1 MRIQRIVVGS
11 EDAVSGDAVVPDRPE
26 AVEEPVPA
34 PAGERYQQ
42 ELSRSLRVVGNVMIT
57 LSSITPASSVFII
70 IPAILLAVGTGS
82 FLALV
87 FSAAVGVAMAFCW
100 GELCAAYPIAG
111 GDYAVVWHA
120 FKGRAKPLAGPV
132 SMVLFA
138 LWVDTIVFIPAVI
151 ALGTAQYL
159 SVIWSVD
166 PKVAGA
172 VVMVLAA
179 GLAILR
185 VRINAWL
192 TGVMLAIEM
201 IALFIVTGLGLAH
214 LHGDRIGQLF
224 HGWVIG
230 NGSGGVDP
238 VSLASILA
246 ITSVAV
252 FAYNGYAAPVNLSE
266 ETRGSSAGIARAIL
280 WSLVITVLAELIP
293 TTAVLLGA
301 PNLDQVTN
309 GDVSGGSPLN
319 AFLLATSTSTVNKIV
334 SLGITVAILNAVV
347 AIIIQFGRVLY
358 SSGRDRAWPGPVNAW
373 MSSISPGFRT
383 PWFATALVGVLGAI
397 LCLTVSLDTIIVLT
411 GATLVLNYAL
421 VAVGAI
427 VGRATGATAASP
439 YRMPA
444 WPLPPVLAI
453 AALVYITTKQT
464 QKSLLVTGITMLVG
478 LVYWAVVIRPQKG
491 RAWNLRDPIRDD
503 DDLAP

>member
-1 MRIQRIVVGS
+1 
-11 EDAVSGDAVVPDRPE
+11 
-26 AVEEPVPA
+26 
-34 PAGERYQQ
+34 
-42 ELSRSLRVVGNVMIT
+42 MIT

-87 FSAAVGVAMAFCW
+87 FAAAVGVAMAFCW
-100 GELCAAYPIAG
+100 GELCAAFPIAG

-159 SVIWSVD
+159 GVIWSVD
-166 PKVAGA
+166 AKVAGA

-185 VRINAWL
+185 GRINALL

-201 IALFIVTGLGLAH
+201 IALAIVTGLGNAH

-230 NGSGGVDP
+230 NGQGGVDP
-238 VSLASILA
+238 VSFASILA

-280 WSLVITVLAELIP
+280 WSLVITVAAELIP

-301 PNLDQVTN
+301 PNLDTVTT
-309 GDVSGGSPLN
+309 GDAPMN
-319 AFLLATSTSTVNKIV
+319 QFLLATSSSTVNDIV
-334 SLGITVAILNAVV
+334 SLGITIAILNAVV
-347 AIIIQFGRVLY
+347 AIVIQFGRVLY

-373 MSSISPGFRT
+373 MSSVSPRFET

-397 LCLTVSLDTIIVLT
+397 LCL
-411 GATLVLNYAL
+411 
-421 VAVGAI
+421 
-427 VGRATGATAASP
+427 
-439 YRMPA
+439 
-444 WPLPPVLAI
+444 
-453 AALVYITTKQT
+453 
-464 QKSLLVTGITMLVG
+464 
-478 LVYWAVVIRPQKG
+478 
-491 RAWNLRDPIRDD
+491 
-503 DDLAP
+503 

>member
-1 MRIQRIVVGS
+1 VTQTTGGEV
-11 EDAVSGDAVVPDRPE
+11 AQP
-26 AVEEPVPA
+26 
-34 PAGERYQQ
+34 ERYQQ

-70 IPAILLAVGTGS
+70 IPALLLGVGTGS

-87 FSAAVGVAMAFCW
+87 FSALVGVFMAFCW
-100 GELCAAYPIAG
+100 GELCAAFPIAG

-138 LWVDTIVFIPAVI
+138 LWIDTIVFIPAVI

-159 SVIWSVD
+159 GVVWTVD
-166 PKVAGA
+166 TETAGA
-172 VVMVLAA
+172 VVMLLAA

-185 VRINAWL
+185 VQVNAVL
-192 TGVMLAIEM
+192 TGVMLGIEM
-201 IALFIVTGLGLAH
+201 IALAIVTVLGVVN
-214 LHGDRIGQLF
+214 LHSDRIGHLF
-224 HGWVIG
+224 SDWQIG
-230 NGSGGVDP
+230 NGQGGTDAV
-238 VSLASILA
+238 AFGSILA
-246 ITSVAV
+246 ITAVAV

-266 ETRGSSAGIARAIL
+266 ETQGSSRGIARAIL
-280 WSLVITVLAELIP
+280 WSLVITVAAELIP

-301 PNLDQVTN
+301 PTLDTVTSV
-309 GDVSGGSPLN
+309 GGSGGAPMN
-319 AFLLATSTSTVNKIV
+319 AFLLATSSSTVNDIV

-347 AIIIQFGRVLY
+347 AIVIQFGRVLY

-373 MSSISPGFRT
+373 MSSVSPRFET

-397 LCLTVSLDTIIVLT
+397 LCLTVSLDTIITLT

-427 VGRATGATAASP
+427 VGRATGATAHSP

-464 QKSLLVTGITMLVG
+464 EKSIVVTGVTMLIG
-478 LVYWAVVIRPQKG
+478 LVYWAVVIYPQKG
-491 RAWNLRDPIRDD
+491 RAWNLKDPILDD
-503 DDLAP
+503 E

>member
-1 MRIQRIVVGS
+1 M
-11 EDAVSGDAVVPDRPE
+11 
-26 AVEEPVPA
+26 PA
-34 PAGERYQQ
+34 PGGERYAQ

-138 LWVDTIVFIPAVI
+138 LWIDTIVFIPAVI

-166 PKVAGA
+166 AQVAGA
-172 VVMVLAA
+172 VVMLLAA

-185 VRINAWL
+185 VRINAFL

-201 IALFIVTGLGLAH
+201 IALAIVTGLGLAH
-214 LHGDRIGQLF
+214 LRGDRIGQLF

-230 NGSGGVDP
+230 SGSGGVDP
-238 VSLASILA
+238 VSFASILG

-309 GDVSGGSPLN
+309 ADVSGGSPLN
-319 AFLLATSTSTVNKIV
+319 AFLLATSSSTVNKIV
-334 SLGITVAILNAVV
+334 SLAITVAILNAVV

-397 LCLTVSLDTIIVLT
+397 LCLTVTLDTIIVLT

-478 LVYWAVVIRPQKG
+478 LVYWAVVIWPQKG

-503 DDLAP
+503 DLAP

>member
-1 MRIQRIVVGS
+1 MPGEV
-11 EDAVSGDAVVPDRPE
+11 VVPKPVAQE
-26 AVEEPVPA
+26 APA
-34 PAGERYQQ
+34 PEGERYEQ
-42 ELSRSLRVVGNVMIT
+42 ELSRSLRVLGNVMIT

-70 IPAILLAVGTGS
+70 IPAILLGVGTGS
-82 FLALV
+82 FLALL
-87 FSAAVGVAMAFCW
+87 FAALVGVFMAFCW

-138 LWVDTIVFIPAVI
+138 LWIDTIVFIPAVI

-159 SVIWSVD
+159 GVVWTVNT
-166 PKVAGA
+166 KVAGA
-172 VVMVLAA
+172 VVMLLAA

-185 VRINAWL
+185 VRVNAVL
-192 TGVMLAIEM
+192 TGVMLGIEM
-201 IALFIVTGLGLAH
+201 VALAIVTVLGVAH
-214 LHGDRIGQLF
+214 LHGDRIGHLF
-224 HGWVIG
+224 SGWQIG
-230 NGSGGVDP
+230 NGHGGTDAVTFGA
-238 VSLASILA
+238 VLA
-246 ITSVAV
+246 ITAVAV

-266 ETRGSSAGIARAIL
+266 ETQGSSRGIARAIL
-280 WSLVITVLAELIP
+280 WSLVITVLAELVP

-301 PNLDQVTN
+301 PSLDTVTT
-309 GDVSGGSPLN
+309 GTAPMN
-319 AFLLATSTSTVNKIV
+319 AFLLATSSSTVNDVV

-347 AIIIQFGRVLY
+347 AIVIQFGRVLY
-358 SSGRDRAWPGPVNAW
+358 SSGRDRAWPGPVNGW
-373 MSSISPGFRT
+373 MSSVSPRFQT

-397 LCLTVSLDTIIVLT
+397 LCLTVSLDTIITLT

-427 VGRATGATAASP
+427 VGRATGATDASP

-464 QKSLLVTGITMLVG
+464 QKSLVVTGVTMLIG
-478 LVYWAVVIRPQKG
+478 LAYWAVVIRPQKG
-491 RAWNLRDPIRDD
+491 RAWNLKDPILDHEG
-503 DDLAP
+503 

>member
-1 MRIQRIVVGS
+1 
-11 EDAVSGDAVVPDRPE
+11 VSGDTVVPDRPD

-34 PAGERYQQ
+34 PDAERYTQ
-42 ELSRSLRVVGNVMIT
+42 ELSRSLQVVGNVMIT

-87 FSAAVGVAMAFCW
+87 FAAAVGVAMAFCW
-100 GELCAAYPIAG
+100 GELCAAFPIAG

-138 LWVDTIVFIPAVI
+138 LWIDTIVFIPAVI

-159 SVIWSVD
+159 GVIWSVD
-166 PKVAGA
+166 AQVAGA

-185 VRINAWL
+185 VRINAFL

-201 IALFIVTGLGLAH
+201 IALAIVTGLGIAN

-238 VSLASILA
+238 VSFAAILA

-280 WSLVITVLAELIP
+280 WSLAITVAAELIP

-309 GDVSGGSPLN
+309 AEVSGGSPLN
-319 AFLLATSTSTVNKIV
+319 AFLLATSSSTVNKIV

-347 AIIIQFGRVLY
+347 AIVIQFGRVLY

-373 MSSISPGFRT
+373 MSSVSRFRT

-427 VGRATGATAASP
+427 VGRATGATATSP

-444 WPLPPVLAI
+444 WPLPPILAI

-478 LVYWAVVIRPQKG
+478 LVYWAVVIWPQKG
-491 RAWNLRDPIRDD
+491 RAWNLREPIRDD

>member
-1 MRIQRIVVGS
+1 MEG
-11 EDAVSGDAVVPDRPE
+11 AVTQTQQVAQS
-26 AVEEPVPA
+26 
-34 PAGERYQQ
+34 ERYEQ

-70 IPAILLAVGTGS
+70 IPAILLGVGTGS

-87 FSAAVGVAMAFCW
+87 FAALVGVFMAFCW
-100 GELCAAYPIAG
+100 GELCAAFPIAG

-132 SMVLFA
+132 SMILFA
-138 LWVDTIVFIPAVI
+138 LWIDTIVFIPAVI

-159 SVIWSVD
+159 GVVWTVNT
-166 PKVAGA
+166 KVAGA

-185 VRINAWL
+185 VRVNAVL
-192 TGVMLAIEM
+192 TGVMLGIEM
-201 IALFIVTGLGLAH
+201 VALGIVTVLGIVNLHSDRVGH
-214 LHGDRIGQLF
+214 LFSDWQ
-224 HGWVIG
+224 IG
-230 NGSGGVDP
+230 NGHGGSEAVTFG
-238 VSLASILA
+238 AILA
-246 ITSVAV
+246 ITAVAV

-266 ETRGSSAGIARAIL
+266 ETQGSSRGIARAIL
-280 WSLVITVLAELIP
+280 WSLVITVLAELVP

-301 PNLDQVTN
+301 PTLDTVTT
-309 GDVSGGSPLN
+309 GTAPMN
-319 AFLLATSTSTVNKIV
+319 AFLLATSSSTVNDIV

-347 AIIIQFGRVLY
+347 AIVIQFGRVLY
-358 SSGRDRAWPGPVNAW
+358 SSGRDRAWPGPVNDW
-373 MSSISPGFRT
+373 MSSVSPRFQT

-397 LCLTVSLDTIIVLT
+397 LCLTVSLDTIITLT

-439 YRMPA
+439 YRMPV

-464 QKSLLVTGITMLVG
+464 QKSLIVTGVTMLIG
-478 LVYWAVVIRPQKG
+478 LVYWAVVIWPQKG
-491 RAWNLRDPIRDD
+491 RAWNLKDPIVDHDD
-503 DDLAP
+503 

>member
-1 MRIQRIVVGS
+1 
-11 EDAVSGDAVVPDRPE
+11 VSGDAVVPDRPE

-34 PAGERYQQ
+34 AGGERYAQ

-70 IPAILLAVGTGS
+70 IPAILLGVGTGS

-87 FSAAVGVAMAFCW
+87 FAAAVGVAMAFCW

-166 PKVAGA
+166 AQVAGA

-185 VRINAWL
+185 VRINAVL
-192 TGVMLAIEM
+192 TGIMLAIEM
-201 IALFIVTGLGLAH
+201 IALAIVTGLGLAH

-224 HGWVIG
+224 HGWAIG

-238 VSLASILA
+238 VSFASILA

-280 WSLVITVLAELIP
+280 WSLAITVLAELIP

-309 GDVSGGSPLN
+309 ADVSGGSPLN
-319 AFLLATSTSTVNKIV
+319 AFLLATSSSTVNKIV

-347 AIIIQFGRVLY
+347 AIVIQFGRVLY

-478 LVYWAVVIRPQKG
+478 LVYWAVVIWPQKG
-491 RAWNLRDPIRDD
+491 RAWNLRDPIRDH

>member
-1 MRIQRIVVGS
+1 MPGEV
-11 EDAVSGDAVVPDRPE
+11 VVPKPAAQE
-26 AVEEPVPA
+26 APPLE
-34 PAGERYQQ
+34 GERYQQ
-42 ELSRSLRVVGNVMIT
+42 ELSRSLRVLGNVMIT

-70 IPAILLAVGTGS
+70 IPAILLGVGTGS
-82 FLALV
+82 FLALL
-87 FSAAVGVAMAFCW
+87 FAALVGVFMAFCW

-138 LWVDTIVFIPAVI
+138 LWIDTIVFIPAVI

-159 SVIWSVD
+159 GVVWTVNT
-166 PKVAGA
+166 KVAGA
-172 VVMVLAA
+172 VVMLLAA

-185 VRINAWL
+185 VRVNAVL
-192 TGVMLAIEM
+192 TGVMLGIEM
-201 IALFIVTGLGLAH
+201 VALAIVTVLGLVH
-214 LHGDRIGQLF
+214 LHGDRIGHLF
-224 HGWVIG
+224 SGWQIG
-230 NGSGGVDP
+230 NGHGGTDAVTFGA
-238 VSLASILA
+238 VLA
-246 ITSVAV
+246 ITAVAV

-266 ETRGSSAGIARAIL
+266 ETQGSSRGIARAIL
-280 WSLVITVLAELIP
+280 WSLVITVLAELVP

-301 PNLDQVTN
+301 PSLDTVTT
-309 GDVSGGSPLN
+309 GSAPMN
-319 AFLLATSTSTVNKIV
+319 AFLLATSSSTVNDIV

-347 AIIIQFGRVLY
+347 AIVIQFGRVLY

-373 MSSISPGFRT
+373 MSSVSPRFQT

-397 LCLTVSLDTIIVLT
+397 LCLTVSLDTIITLT

-427 VGRATGATAASP
+427 VGRATGATDGSP

-464 QKSLLVTGITMLVG
+464 QKSLVVTGVTMLIG
-478 LVYWAVVIRPQKG
+478 LAYWAVVIWPQKG
-491 RAWNLRDPIRDD
+491 RAWNLKDPILDHD
-503 DDLAP
+503 ED

>member
-1 MRIQRIVVGS
+1 MPGEV
-11 EDAVSGDAVVPDRPE
+11 VVPKPVAQE
-26 AVEEPVPA
+26 APA
-34 PAGERYQQ
+34 PEGERYEQ
-42 ELSRSLRVVGNVMIT
+42 ELSRSLRVLGNVMIT

-70 IPAILLAVGTGS
+70 IPAILLGVGTGS
-82 FLALV
+82 FLALL
-87 FSAAVGVAMAFCW
+87 FAALVGVFMAFCW

-138 LWVDTIVFIPAVI
+138 LWIDTIVFIPAVI

-159 SVIWSVD
+159 GVVWTVNT
-166 PKVAGA
+166 KVAGA
-172 VVMVLAA
+172 VVMLLAA

-185 VRINAWL
+185 VRVNAVL
-192 TGVMLAIEM
+192 TGVMLGIEM
-201 IALFIVTGLGLAH
+201 VALAIVTVLGVAH
-214 LHGDRIGQLF
+214 LHGDRIGHLF
-224 HGWVIG
+224 SGWQIG
-230 NGSGGVDP
+230 NGHGGTDAVTFGA
-238 VSLASILA
+238 VLA
-246 ITSVAV
+246 ITAVAV

-266 ETRGSSAGIARAIL
+266 ETQGSSRGIARAIL
-280 WSLVITVLAELIP
+280 WSLVITVLAELVP

-301 PNLDQVTN
+301 PSLDTVTT
-309 GDVSGGSPLN
+309 GTAPMN
-319 AFLLATSTSTVNKIV
+319 AFLLATSSSTVNDVV

-347 AIIIQFGRVLY
+347 AIVIQFGRVLY
-358 SSGRDRAWPGPVNAW
+358 SSGRDRAWPGPVNDW
-373 MSSISPGFRT
+373 MSSVSPRFQT

-397 LCLTVSLDTIIVLT
+397 LCLTVSLNTIITLT

-439 YRMPA
+439 YRMPV

-464 QKSLLVTGITMLVG
+464 QKSLVVTGVTMLIG
-478 LVYWAVVIRPQKG
+478 LVYWAVVIWPQKG
-491 RAWNLRDPIRDD
+491 RAWNLKDPILDHD
-503 DDLAP
+503 E

>member
-1 MRIQRIVVGS
+1 MTRTT
-11 EDAVSGDAVVPDRPE
+11 
-26 AVEEPVPA
+26 EEVA
-34 PAGERYQQ
+34 PAREGERYEQ

-70 IPAILLAVGTGS
+70 IPAILLGVGTGS
-82 FLALV
+82 FLALA
-87 FSAAVGVAMAFCW
+87 FAALVGVFMAFCW

-138 LWVDTIVFIPAVI
+138 LWIDTIVFIPAVI

-159 SVIWSVD
+159 GVIWTVD
-166 PKVAGA
+166 TATAGA
-172 VVMVLAA
+172 VVMLIAA

-185 VRINAWL
+185 VRVNAVL

-201 IALFIVTGLGLAH
+201 LALVIVTVLGLVN
-214 LHGDRIGQLF
+214 LHGDRISHLF
-224 HGWVIG
+224 TNWQIG
-230 NGSGGVDP
+230 NGHGGTDP
-238 VSLASILA
+238 VAFGAILA
-246 ITSVAV
+246 ITAVAV

-266 ETRGSSAGIARAIL
+266 ETQGSSRGIARAIL
-280 WSLVITVLAELIP
+280 WSLVITVLAEMIP

-301 PNLDQVTN
+301 PTLDTVTN
-309 GDVSGGSPLN
+309 AEVSGGAPMN
-319 AFLLATSTSTVNKIV
+319 AFLLATSSETVNDIV

-347 AIIIQFGRVLY
+347 AIVIQFGRVLY
-358 SSGRDRAWPGPVNAW
+358 SSGRDRAWPGPVNRW
-373 MSSISPGFRT
+373 MSSVSPRFQT
-383 PWFATALVGVLGAI
+383 PWFATALVGVLGAV
-397 LCLTVSLDTIIVLT
+397 LCLTVSLNTIITLT

-427 VGRATGATAASP
+427 VGRATGATAHSP

-464 QKSLLVTGITMLVG
+464 QKSLVVTGVTMLIG
-478 LVYWAVVIRPQKG
+478 LLYWAIVIRPQKG
-491 RAWNLRDPIRDD
+491 RAWNLKDPILDQD
-503 DDLAP
+503 

>member
-1 MRIQRIVVGS
+1 
-11 EDAVSGDAVVPDRPE
+11 VSGDTVVPDRPD

-34 PAGERYQQ
+34 PDAERYTQ
-42 ELSRSLRVVGNVMIT
+42 ELSRSLQVVGNVMIT

-87 FSAAVGVAMAFCW
+87 FAAAVGVAMAFCW
-100 GELCAAYPIAG
+100 GELCAAFPIAG

-138 LWVDTIVFIPAVI
+138 LWIDTIVFIPAVI

-159 SVIWSVD
+159 GVIWSVD
-166 PKVAGA
+166 AQVAGA

-185 VRINAWL
+185 VRVNAFL

-201 IALFIVTGLGLAH
+201 IALAIVTGLGIAN

-238 VSLASILA
+238 VSFAAILA

-280 WSLVITVLAELIP
+280 WSLAITVAAELIP

-309 GDVSGGSPLN
+309 AEVSGGSPLN
-319 AFLLATSTSTVNKIV
+319 AFLLATSSSTVNKIV

-347 AIIIQFGRVLY
+347 AIVIQFGRVLY

-373 MSSISPGFRT
+373 MSSVSRFRT

-427 VGRATGATAASP
+427 VGRATGATATSP

-444 WPLPPVLAI
+444 WPLPPILAI

-478 LVYWAVVIRPQKG
+478 LVYWAVVIWPQKG
-491 RAWNLRDPIRDD
+491 RAWNLREPIRDD